1 MLYQETNN
9 RTKSPFPLTGF
20 NSGDFQGLIN
30 MYIFVIQEVKLIIN
44 EDMSLKNSY
53 TTSDYMEWDSML
65 SIVRKLYRDKEYRM
79 SLLIG
84 CGSFFGLRISDILSL
99 TWDRLLDSDTFT
111 VIEHKTG
118 KRRDIRINLNFQK
131 HIADCYKALNITD
144 KSEKCFISR
153 KHTVYTTQRINKKL
167 KEIRAKYGLK
177 IEHFSTHS
185 LRKTFGRK
193 VVEAAGEDAEFA
205 LIKLSELFNHSDVK
219 TTRRY
224 LGLRQQELLETY
236 SLLTF

>member
-1 MLYQETNN
+1 
-9 RTKSPFPLTGF
+9 
-20 NSGDFQGLIN
+20 
-30 MYIFVIQEVKLIIN
+30 
-44 EDMSLKNSY
+44 
-53 TTSDYMEWDSML
+53 ML
-65 SIVRKLYRDKEYRM
+65 SVVRRLYRDKEYRM

-99 TWDRLLDSDTFT
+99 TWDMLLESETFI
-111 VIEHKTG
+111 VVEHKTG
-118 KRRDIRINLNFQK
+118 KRREIRINSNFQR
-131 HIADCYKALNITD
+131 HIADCYKALGVTD
-144 KSEKCFISR
+144 KSEKCFLSR
-153 KHTVYTTQRINKKL
+153 KHTVYSTQRINKKL
-167 KEIRAKYGLK
+167 KEIKTKYGLK

-193 VVEAAGEDAEFA
+193 VVDAAGENAEFA

-236 SLLTF
+236 SMLTF